1 MLKYI
6 SENFHQHSTETPWWE
21 QNSEKYSNLFKEI
34 YTNQTED
41 EFIKISLS
49 EVGDLHFPFINMGN
63 ISSVDLFGL
72 NELIIFS
79 WYWKMRDRY
88 KKSLDLGANIG
99 LHSLIMEK
107 LDFKTTSFEPDPI
120 TASTF
125 KKIMEANKI
134 NNYELIEAAIGDFNG
149 LSNFY
154 RVTNNL
160 TGSHLEGARDSLPY
174 GGYDEIK
181 VEVRSINDLLV
192 NNYDFIKM
200 DVEGSEADLVTS
212 IDLNL
217 LSSTDLMIEIGSTKN
232 RDLIWNRL
240 KETNFLMHSQK
251 INWNK
256 AQSCNDLP
264 SSHKEGSL
272 FISINPMNW
281 VD

>member
-63 ISSVDLFGL
+63 VSSVDLFGL

-134 NNYELIEAAIGDFNG
+134 SNYELIEAAIGDFNG

-200 DVEGSEADLVTS
+200 DVEGSEAELMTS

-217 LSSTDLMIEIGSTKN
+217 LSSTDLMIEIGSTKK

>member
-34 YTNQTED
+34 YTNQIED

>member
-6 SENFHQHSTETPWWE
+6 SENFHQHSVETSWWE
-21 QNSEKYSNLFKEI
+21 QNSEKYSDLFKKI
-34 YTNQTED
+34 YTNKTQD
-41 EFIKISLS
+41 EFIKINLS
-49 EVGDLHFPFINMGN
+49 EIGDLHFPFINMGN
-63 ISSVDLFGL
+63 VSSVDLFGL

-107 LDFKTTSFEPDPI
+107 LDFKPTSFEPDPI
-120 TASTF
+120 TASIF

-149 LSNFY
+149 SSNFY

-200 DVEGSEADLVTS
+200 DVEGSEAELMTS

-217 LSSTDLMIEIGSTKN
+217 LSSTDLMIEIGSVKN
-232 RDLIWNRL
+232 RNLIWNRL
-240 KETNFLMHSQK
+240 KETNFLMHPQK

-256 AQSCNDLP
+256 AESCNDLP
-264 SSHKEGSL
+264 SSYKEGSL
-272 FISINPMNW
+272 FISVNPMNW
-281 VD
+281 VN